1 MLIKTKPVI
10 MVAKYKKLGLFLRT
24 YSFWSAV
31 MIFLIMSFCAL
42 LEIIKAAI
50 AHDATMI
57 LQIVSIHSLLIVAII
72 LMAHTYFTDPRR
84 VKEVLSPNVEDER
97 GNAVAHSD
105 LLGGSF
111 LFGQNPLPEAR
122 IIIHCF
128 PSPVGYGKVSKE
140 SAAIH
145 GSLNSSCSLIDYTRV
160 DKPLNLGHLQAQ
172 IESSHSA
179 PEVRP
184 DKTFFCFGDGLYDF
198 LFGEPVGSLL
208 PFLLDHT
215 PDTNGNMHYADGKKW
230 DSEKSEKISVF
241 FLFAPNWKEIENCAG
256 NESYVSVPRG
266 RFYEVYE
273 SLWVEH
279 FLSPNV

>member
-1 MLIKTKPVI
+1 MKQDDNKTDDLDIEASRLVS
-10 MVAKYKKLGLFLRT
+10 V
-24 YSFWSAV
+24 WAV
-31 MIFLIMSFCAL
+31 MSDNGG
-42 LEIIKAAI
+42 
-50 AHDATMI
+50 AHFADN
-57 LQIVSIHSLLIVAII
+57 LHSLWTSEKSAMDEAIRLNEKYGRHGI
-72 LMAHTYFTDPRR
+72 EE
-84 VKEVLSPNVEDER
+84 VKLNSQNEDSIDFSISADVEDER

-279 FLSPNV
+279 FLSPNTNVRCGD